1 MEKSVENLS
10 DNELV
15 NRGLQG
21 DRRSLE
27 KLISRYND
35 MIYNISAKMV
45 RDADDAADITQEVL
59 IKVIT
64 KLDTFKHDSS
74 FKTWL
79 YRITVNHVLNFRKSK
94 AVSMRATFRRFG
106 ELLDGAPSLEL
117 AADDNYGADKT
128 LLIEETKQTCMSGM
142 LLCLDK
148 KQRIVFILGE
158 LFGFNDKTGSE
169 LLEITP
175 ANFRMILSRA
185 KGDLYNF
192 MHHKCGLVNTNNPCR
207 CAKKT
212 KAFIEAGYV
221 NPESLR
227 FKGSHLMKIKN
238 VSGEKQE
245 GLENLY
251 AHEYRQLF
259 QEHTFL
265 QGPDFNR
272 LLNELLSSEKLN
284 KLFNLKQ

>member
-1 MEKSVENLS
+1 MEKSVENPS

-15 NRGLQG
+15 SRGIQG
-21 DRRSLE
+21 DRKSLE
-27 KLISRYND
+27 KLIGRYND
-35 MIYNISAKMV
+35 MVYNISVKMV
-45 RDADDAADITQEVL
+45 RDASDAEDITQEVL

-79 YRITVNHVLNFRKSK
+79 YRITVNHILNFRKSP
-94 AVSMRATFRRFG
+94 VVRARSAFRQFG
-106 ELLDGAPSLEL
+106 EILDGAPSVEL
-117 AADDNYGADKT
+117 TAEDHYGADKP

-169 LLEITP
+169 IVEITP
-175 ANFRMILSRA
+175 ANFRMILARA
-185 KGDLYNF
+185 KRDLYNF
-192 MHHKCGLVNTNNPCR
+192 MQNKCGLVNTNNPCR

-212 KAFIEAGYV
+212 KAFIAAGFV

-227 FKGSHLMKIKN
+227 FKGNYLRQIKN
-238 VSGEKQE
+238 VSGDKQKD
-245 GLENLY
+245 LENLY
-251 AHEYRQLF
+251 ANEYRQLF

-284 KLFNLKQ
+284 KLFNLK

>member
-1 MEKSVENLS
+1 MEQNIDNLS

-15 NRGLQG
+15 NQGLHG

-27 KLISRYND
+27 KLIGRYND

-79 YRITVNHVLNFRKSK
+79 YRITVNHILNFRKSK
-94 AVSMRATFRRFG
+94 AVRARSAFRRFG
-106 ELLDGAPSLEL
+106 DLLDGAPSLEL
-117 AADDNYGADKT
+117 TAEDNYGADKS
-128 LLIEETKQTCMSGM
+128 LLVEETKQTCMSGM

-148 KQRIVFILGE
+148 KQRLVFILGE

-169 LLEITP
+169 ILEITP

-185 KGDLYNF
+185 K
-192 MHHKCGLVNTNNPCR
+192 
-207 CAKKT
+207 A
-212 KAFIEAGYV
+212 E
-221 NPESLR
+221 
-227 FKGSHLMKIKN
+227 
-238 VSGEKQE
+238 
-245 GLENLY
+245 
-251 AHEYRQLF
+251 
-259 QEHTFL
+259 
-265 QGPDFNR
+265 
-272 LLNELLSSEKLN
+272 
-284 KLFNLKQ
+284 